1 MTARTYIY
9 DLITQDTIMNAFGV
23 TDESTFLDHFVD
35 TPQIRPMCVL
45 RWQSVTPGIPSFD
58 PSPVNRRVLTVW
70 VHDDNKRGK
79 YDRIDGALKRL
90 RTLLTGIVGVNVG
103 EVGAWLSHVNWDGD
117 SDDLRD
123 DDKRS
128 IMRYSTFTLTGSA
141 I

>member
-1 MTARTYIY
+1 MTVRTYIY
-9 DLITQDTIMNAFGV
+9 DLVTQDTIMNAFGV
-23 TDESTFLDHFVD
+23 TRESSFLDHFVD
-35 TPQIRPMCVL
+35 TPMVRPMCVF
-45 RWQSVTPGIPSFD
+45 RWQSVSPGIFSSQL
-58 PSPVNRRVLTVW
+58 SPVNRRVLTVW

-79 YDRIDGALKRL
+79 YDRIDGALRRL
-90 RTLLTGIVGVNVG
+90 RTLLTNVEAVNVG
-103 EVGAWLSHVNWDGD
+103 EQGEWLSHVNWDGD